1 MVECFGLISQRALCL
16 ESCFL
21 VPNLR
26 LISLRA
32 LRAFVVN
39 IFIKKVIFLLNILGQ
54 FGIITVAI
62 EMAGI

>member
-1 MVECFGLISQRALCL
+1 MS
-16 ESCFL
+16 

-39 IFIKKVIFLLNILGQ
+39 IFIKNVIFILNNREV
-54 FGIITVAI
+54 FGIIQTAI
-62 EMAGI
+62 EMAD